1 MNSVRT
7 KNLSCLSTTW
17 PEKARCYCRG
27 CTEQALY
34 NSEMQNHS
42 AGAARFA
49 FPLGSMWVPWQ
60 RCPRKL
66 LQRRGAEA
74 ALRLLLLKADPQL
87 PPAEHTEEGS
97 RMHCVGMRAPR
108 GGTESHYR
116 APKSPSV
123 AKGRWHTQC
132 HGVCAWKP
140 ARVFRCPGRNCLEW
154 WPRIHQT

>member
-7 KNLSCLSTTW
+7 KNLSCLSTTR

-66 LQRRGAEA
+66 LQRHGAEA

-97 RMHCVGMRAPR
+97 RMPCVGMRAPR
-108 GGTESHYR
+108 GGDR
-116 APKSPSV
+116 KPLQSV
-123 AKGRWHTQC
+123 EVAVSSQGKMAHTMPRGLC
-132 HGVCAWKP
+132 MKT
-140 ARVFRCPGRNCLEW
+140 CPCFQV
-154 WPRIHQT
+154 PR